1 MSRRLTLR
9 AVAVFWLPLAAMWVM
24 MGLQQPVM
32 AAIIARLP
40 DPKVSLAAFGIAFSL
55 AILVESPVIMLL
67 TAATAISAHPVAYR
81 RLLRFTHV
89 LSIGLTIVHLVLA
102 LPPIF
107 ALAVGKIIGA
117 PAAVVGPAQIAFF
130 LMLPWT
136 PAIAYRRLWDGLLIR
151 HNHPRLV
158 SVGTG
163 IRLVAIFGLALAGL
177 MWGRV
182 SGAYVGA
189 VALSLGVIVSAL
201 ASYLFARY
209 AVLPNRFDLSHH
221 DPLPRAARSWRALLD
236 FYLPLALTSVIALAG
251 QPLLNVG
258 LSRAAA
264 PLSSLAIWP
273 VLMGLTF
280 LIRSMCM
287 AYQEV
292 AIALLADDRS
302 YHALRQFAL
311 LLAGSTS
318 ILFLAIVFTPLA
330 DVWFRGVSGLPPDL
344 ADLARLPA
352 MLLAPLPGLTAWQ
365 SWQRSRLVLQNRTRV
380 ISQAV
385 GVNVSVLGMIMGLGI
400 AFTSWP
406 GAVVAAT
413 AYTAALA
420 LEDAYLWIRLSTSP
434 SATHSL

>member
-1 MSRRLTLR
+1 MTRRLTLR

-67 TAATAISAHPVAYR
+67 TAATAIAAHPVAYR

-89 LSIGLTIVHLVLA
+89 LAAGLTVVHLILA
-102 LPPIF
+102 LPPVY
-107 ALAVGKIIGA
+107 ALAVGKLIGA
-117 PAAVVGPAQIAFF
+117 PPAVVGPSQVAFF

-151 HNHPRLV
+151 HDHPRLV
-158 SVGTG
+158 SIGTG
-163 IRLVAIFGLALAGL
+163 IRLAAIFGLALVGL
-177 MWGRV
+177 LWGRV

-189 VALSLGVIVSAL
+189 VALSVGVIISAL
-201 ASYLFARY
+201 ASYLFARRT
-209 AVLPNRFDLSHH
+209 VLPDRFDLSPE
-221 DPLPRAARSWRALLD
+221 DPLPEAARSWRALLD
-236 FYLPLALTSVIALAG
+236 FYVPLALTSVIALAG

-273 VLMGLTF
+273 VLMGLAF
-280 LIRSMCM
+280 LIRSMCI

-292 AIALLADDRS
+292 AIALLRDEHS
-302 YHALRQFAL
+302 YRVLRRFAL
-311 LLAGSTS
+311 MLATSTTA
-318 ILFLAIVFTPLA
+318 LFLLIVFTPLA
-330 DVWFRGVSGLPPDL
+330 DVWFRRVSGLPADL
-344 ADLARLPA
+344 AELARLPA
-352 MLLAPLPGLTAWQ
+352 MLLAPAPGLTAWQ
-365 SWQRSRLVLQNRTRV
+365 SWQRSLLVLQNRTRV

-385 GVNVSVLGMIMGLGI
+385 GVNVAVLALIMGVGI

-420 LEDAYLWIRLSTSP
+420 LEDLYLWARL
-434 SATHSL
+434 

>member
-1 MSRRLTLR
+1 MERRLTLR

-40 DPKVSLAAFGIAFSL
+40 EPKVSLAAFGIAFSL

-67 TAATAISAHPVAYR
+67 TAATALAGHPVAYR

-89 LSIGLTIVHLVLA
+89 LAWGLGFLHLLVA
-102 LPPIF
+102 LPPVF
-107 ALAVGKIIGA
+107 AFLVGGFIGA
-117 PAAVVGPAQIAFF
+117 PSEVIAPAQLAFL

-151 HNHPRLV
+151 HNHPNLV

-163 IRLVAIFGLALAGL
+163 LRLVVIFGLALVGL
-177 MWGRV
+177 VWGKV

-189 VALSLGVIVSAL
+189 VALSVGVIVSAL

-209 AVLPNRFDLSHH
+209 AVFPDRFDLFPT
-221 DPLPRAARSWRALLD
+221 DPLPEPARSWRALWN
-236 FYLPLALTSVIALAG
+236 FYVPLAMTSVIALAG
-251 QPLLNVG
+251 QPLLNMG

-280 LIRSMCM
+280 LIRSMCI

-292 AIALLADDRS
+292 AIALLKDEQS
-302 YHALRQFAL
+302 YGVLQRFTL
-311 LLAGSTS
+311 LLMAGTTA
-318 ILFLAIVFTPLA
+318 LFVLVVFTPLA
-330 DVWFRGVSGLPPDL
+330 DVWFRRISGLSPDL
-344 ADLARLPA
+344 AHMARLPA
-352 MLLAPLPGLTAWQ
+352 MLLAPAPALTAWQ
-365 SWQRSRLVLQNRTRV
+365 SWQRSRLVLQNRTTI

-385 GVNVSVLGMIMGLGI
+385 GVNVMVLILVMLLGVT
-400 AFTSWP
+400 FTTWP

-420 LEDAYLWIRLSTSP
+420 FEDLYLALRLASPLSTTQP
-434 SATHSL
+434 A